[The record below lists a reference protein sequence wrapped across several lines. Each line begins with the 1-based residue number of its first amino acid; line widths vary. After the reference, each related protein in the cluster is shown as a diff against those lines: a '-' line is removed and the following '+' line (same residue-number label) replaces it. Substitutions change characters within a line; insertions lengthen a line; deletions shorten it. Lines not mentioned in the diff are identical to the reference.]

1 MTDYHSGGGNV
12 ADPSIAE
19 QAQEKVQATAQQA
32 TQKTADYLRQQTE
45 ARASQ
50 ASDELRAVSD
60 ALRRSGHSLHADG
73 KTSSASAVDTVT
85 QGIERLSTYLGST
98 SGDQMLTDLESFG
111 RRRPWGMV
119 GLGLG
124 VGLVASRFLK
134 ASSSN
139 RYASTQPQ
147 YRQAQM
153 TTPPAALP
161 PAPPQTSYSE
171 PVTQVGG
178 TPYGSVGP

>member
-1 MTDYHSGGGNV
+1 MTDYHSGDGNA

-32 TQKTADYLRQQTE
+32 TQKTAEYLRQQTE

-50 ASDELRAVSD
+50 ASDELRAVTD
-60 ALRRSGHSLHADG
+60 ALRRSGHALHADG
-73 KTSSASAVDTVT
+73 KTSSASAVDSVT
-85 QGIERLSTYLGST
+85 QGLERLSTYLGST
-98 SGDQMLTDLESFG
+98 SGDRMLTDLESFG

-124 VGLVASRFLK
+124 LGLVASRFLK
-134 ASSSN
+134 ASSSD
-139 RYASTQPQ
+139 RYASTQQPQ
-147 YRQAQM
+147 YRPPQM
-153 TTPPAALP
+153 TTPPAAVP

-171 PVTQVGG
+171 PVTQVSG
-178 TPYGSVGP
+178 TPYRSV